1 MAHTRNVAPTP
12 LALFVNG
19 RLAELKVKQADFCRV
34 NMFDQGLLSK
44 IQNSV
49 VTSLSLETVLRLSA
63 GLSVSPKQILDLLG
77 RMDLHEL
84 ILRSYETE
92 LSEMM
97 NERLHNSNS
106 RRAIG
111 TGSGGSNPPPAW
123 ANIRDGNR

>member
-1 MAHTRNVAPTP
+1 MTHTRNVAPTP

-19 RLAELKVKQADFCRV
+19 RLGELKIKQADFCRV

-49 VTSLSLETVLRLSA
+49 VTNLSLESVLRLSK

-84 ILRSYETE
+84 ILKSYEPE
-92 LSEMM
+92 LSEMV
-97 NERLHNSNS
+97 NERLHNSYS

-111 TGSGGSNPPPAW
+111 MGSTPPLPKPHE
-123 ANIRDGNR
+123 GNQ